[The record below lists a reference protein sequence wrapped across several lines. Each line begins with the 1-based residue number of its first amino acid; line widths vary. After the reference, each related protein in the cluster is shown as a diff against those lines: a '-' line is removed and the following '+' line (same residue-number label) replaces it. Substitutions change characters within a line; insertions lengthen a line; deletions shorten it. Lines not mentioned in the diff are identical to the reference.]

1 MTGNS
6 FYISRLF
13 EETRETGETRRTRDI
28 GKTGE
33 MGEMDVQDEK
43 KRKTCRF
50 QTIFAPLKQQ
60 I

>member
-28 GKTGE
+28 GETGE
-33 MGEMDVQDEK
+33 MGEIDVQDEK
-43 KRKTCRF
+43 KQNRAVFRQF
-50 QTIFAPLKQQ
+50 LHP
-60 I
+60 